1 MSTLSELVK
10 NVLVKHPPFK
20 VIIGTIVLLA
30 SIELINL
37 LTGRTLVTFGISP
50 RTLSGLPGI
59 LFSPFIHGSISHFL
73 SNLLPL
79 CILMFLVSLQGIKR
93 LLIIS
98 ALSILLTGTAVW
110 LLAGSG
116 YHVGASGLI
125 YSYFGFLLVNGLVK
139 KEFKYLVISVITF
152 IGYGGLIFGV
162 LPGQMGISW
171 ESHLLGFVVGGFIGY
186 RAR

>member
-1 MSTLSELVK
+1 MNTLSSLIKGALV
-10 NVLVKHPPFK
+10 NYPPFK
-20 VIIGTIVLLA
+20 VILGTVVLLTA
-30 SIELINL
+30 IELINL
-37 LTGRTLVTFGISP
+37 FTGRALVTFGILP
-50 RTLSGLPGI
+50 RTLNGLLGI

-79 CILMFLVSLQGIKR
+79 CILMFLVSLQGMKR

-98 ALSILLTGTAVW
+98 TLSILLTGIAVW
-110 LLAGSG
+110 SLAGTG

-125 YSYFGFLLVNGLVK
+125 YSYFGFLLVNGIVR
-139 KEFKYLVISVITF
+139 KEFKYLVISIITF

-162 LPGQMGISW
+162 LPGQVGISW
-171 ESHLLGFVVGGFIGY
+171 ESHLLGFLVGGVIGY